1 VASVVPQIL
10 AMAQQLN
17 LLVVVECIETEEQ
30 AAYFRSAGT
39 GFLGQGWLFDRP
51 TSAAA
56 LRKLLRYEREV

>member
-17 LLVVVECIETEEQ
+17 LLVVVEGIETEEQ

-39 GFLGQGWLFDRP
+39 GFWDRAGS
-51 TSAAA
+51 SAGP
-56 LRKLLRYEREV
+56 